1 MVNWTII
8 GHALKRQPPFQ
19 HFSVPRHREGVG
31 APALRYHNSEFYLY
45 YPDPDFGI
53 YLTKAKNPPG
63 AGLILI
69 WLRVVRF
76 N

>member
-19 HFSVPRHREGVG
+19 HFSVPRHREGVW

-53 YLTKAKNPPG
+53 LSHQSKKSSGSWSDPDLVESG
-63 AGLILI
+63 K
-69 WLRVVRF
+69 V
-76 N
+76 